1 MGEKAPFF
9 QTVNQSTKLRTILNY
24 KLIIRGGKLMLFSKK
39 TKNTHKGERPGLV
52 VINKPTA
59 VVSEQFRTI
68 RTNIQFSMVDTELKT
83 LAITSAGP
91 SSGKSVIAANLA
103 ATFANDDK
111 KVLLVDA
118 DLRKPTVHKTFKVRN
133 TDGLTTLLTDK
144 DSHFTDTIYRT
155 HTDGLY
161 ILTSGAI
168 PPNPAE
174 LLASKRMQQI
184 KDEME
189 DYFDLVIFD
198 LPPVLA
204 VTDAQVMA
212 SKVDGTI
219 FVAPKGLVN
228 KDQIIQSRDLL
239 NKVKANVLG
248 AILNRV
254 EKSDDN
260 YYYYYYGE

>member
-1 MGEKAPFF
+1 
-9 QTVNQSTKLRTILNY
+9 
-24 KLIIRGGKLMLFSKK
+24 MLFNKK
-39 TKNTHKGERPGLV
+39 AHKTHSGDRPGLV
-52 VINKPTA
+52 VVNKPTA

-68 RTNIQFSMVDTELKT
+68 RTNIQFSMVDSELKT
-83 LAITSAGP
+83 LAVTSAGP

-103 ATFANDDK
+103 ATFANDDM

-133 TDGLTTLLTDK
+133 NDGLTTLLTDRE
-144 DSHFTDTIYRT
+144 SHFSDTIFRT
-155 HTDGLY
+155 HTEGLY

-174 LLASKRMQQI
+174 LLASNRMEEI
-184 KDEME
+184 KSEME
-189 DYFDLVIFD
+189 DYFDLIIFD

-228 KDQIIQSRDLL
+228 KEQMIQSKDLL
-239 NKVKANVLG
+239 NKVNANVLG

>member
-1 MGEKAPFF
+1 MFF
-9 QTVNQSTKLRTILNY
+9 KSNK
-24 KLIIRGGKLMLFSKK
+24 KK
-39 TKNTHKGERPGLV
+39 THVGERPGLV
-52 VINKPTA
+52 VVNKPSA

-68 RTNIQFSMVDTELKT
+68 RTNIQFSMIDSDLKT

-91 SSGKSVIAANLA
+91 LSGKSVIAANLA
-103 ATFANDDK
+103 ATFANDNK

-118 DLRKPTVHKTFKVRN
+118 DLRKPTVHKTFKVKN
-133 TDGLTTLLTDK
+133 NDGLTTLLTNK
-144 DSHFTDTIYRT
+144 EVHFSDTIFRT
-155 HTDGLY
+155 HTKGLY

-174 LLASKRMQQI
+174 LLASKRMQEI
-184 KDEME
+184 KAEME
-189 DYFDLVIFD
+189 SYFDLIIFD

-228 KDQIIQSRDLL
+228 KEQMIQSRDLL
-239 NKVKANVLG
+239 NKVNANVLG

>member
-1 MGEKAPFF
+1 
-9 QTVNQSTKLRTILNY
+9 
-24 KLIIRGGKLMLFSKK
+24 MLFNKK
-39 TKNTHKGERPGLV
+39 SNKTHSGERPGLV
-52 VINKPTA
+52 VINKPSA

-68 RTNIQFSMVDTELKT
+68 RTNIQFSMVDTDLKT
-83 LAITSAGP
+83 IAITSAGP

-103 ATFANDDK
+103 ATFANDNK

-118 DLRKPTVHKTFKVRN
+118 DLRKPTVHKTFKVKN
-133 TDGLTTLLTDK
+133 NEGLTTLLTDK
-144 DSHFTDTIYRT
+144 NAHFSDTIFRT

-174 LLASKRMQQI
+174 LLASKRMQEI
-184 KDEME
+184 KADME
-189 DYFDLVIFD
+189 EYFDLVIFD

-219 FVAPKGLVN
+219 FVAPKGRVN
-228 KDQIIQSRDLL
+228 KDQMIQSRELL
-239 NKVKANVLG
+239 NKVNANVLG

>member
-1 MGEKAPFF
+1 MF
-9 QTVNQSTKLRTILNY
+9 N
-24 KLIIRGGKLMLFSKK
+24 LFHSKK
-39 TKNTHKGERPGLV
+39 QKTHSGERPGLV
-52 VINKPTA
+52 VVNKPSA

-68 RTNIQFSMVDTELKT
+68 RTNIQFSMVDTSLKT
-83 LAITSAGP
+83 LSITSAGP
-91 SSGKSVIAANLA
+91 SSGKSVVSANLA
-103 ATFANDDK
+103 ATFANEDK

-118 DLRKPTVHKTFKVRN
+118 DLRKPTLHKTFKVRN
-133 TDGLTTLLTDK
+133 NDGLTTLLTNK
-144 DSHFTDTIYRT
+144 DSSLGDVIYRT

-174 LLASKRMQQI
+174 LLSSKRMLELI
-184 KDEME
+184 DDMKGF
-189 DYFDLVIFD
+189 FDLVIFD

-204 VTDAQVMA
+204 VTDAQVIS
-212 SKVDGTI
+212 SKTDGAI
-219 FVAPKGLVN
+219 FVVPKGLVN
-228 KDQIIQSRDLL
+228 KDQVIQSRDLL
-239 NKVKANVLG
+239 DKVNANVLG